1 MQTSADLPEP
11 RGSNTA
17 TIYRRLWRY
26 VTPYKLVGAIA
37 VVGMT
42 ATALIE
48 ASLVYLLEPLMDQTL
63 VAKNLESTRWLP
75 VAFVLIF
82 IARGLSGFATE
93 ASLGWIG
100 RNVISALRRE
110 VFRKFLT
117 LPTRFFDQH
126 STGPL
131 LSRMTYNVEMVAES
145 VTSVVTIAIRD
156 VLTVIAAFGV
166 MLIQSPKLTIYVI
179 VLFPIVAMIVR
190 ALGVAFRRYSGRIQ
204 DSVGEVTQVTEEI
217 VRGNWVVKAFGGY
230 DYERDR
236 LDAVD
241 DRNRG
246 QNLKMIRVRALGVAV
261 TQVVFGVGVALVIF
275 FAAQESLRGHLSA
288 GQFISFFSAMM
299 LMLQPIRRIT
309 NINATLQ
316 RGVAGADSLFAVI
329 DEPDEVD
336 AGTHRAERVTGTVEY
351 SNVSFAYDSADLGTA
366 TAGDRPEKVLDGV
379 SFELEAGKTLA
390 VVGHSGSGK
399 STLISLLPRFY
410 DATSGTVA
418 IDGVPTTEFALDNL
432 REQIS
437 LVSQDV
443 VLFNDTIA
451 NNLAY
456 GRLAKHSD
464 ADLEAAA
471 EAAHV
476 LEFTREMPKGLDTMV
491 GDRGVLLSGG
501 QRQRI
506 AIGRAILKDAPILIL
521 DEATSSLDTRSERR
535 IQDALGALMKN
546 RTTLVIA
553 HRLSTVENADRIIVL
568 DAGRI
573 VESGTHAELLAEDG
587 HYATLHRMQFSTE
600 ARDAPHDR
608 PHDRQ

>member
-1 MQTSADLPEP
+1 MSASHASDGNATTSVV
-11 RGSNTA
+11 
-17 TIYRRLWRY
+17 YRRLWSY

-37 VVGMT
+37 VVGM
-42 ATALIE
+42 ASTALIE
-48 ASLVYLLEPLMDQTL
+48 AGLVYLLEPLMDQAL
-63 VAKNLESTRWLP
+63 VARNLETARWLP
-75 VAFVLIF
+75 VAFVIIF
-82 IARGLSGFATE
+82 IGRGLAGFATE

-100 RNVISALRRE
+100 RNVISSLRRE

-117 LPTRFFDQH
+117 LPTRFFDQQ

-156 VLTVIAAFGV
+156 VLTVFAAFGV
-166 MLIQSPKLTIYVI
+166 MLIQSPKLTVFVVI
-179 VLFPIVAMIVR
+179 LFPVVAAIVR
-190 ALGVAFRRYSGRIQ
+190 VLGVAFRRYSNRIQ

-230 DYERDR
+230 DYERGR

-241 DRNRG
+241 EKNRR
-246 QNLKMIRVRALGVAV
+246 QNLKLIRVRALGVAV
-261 TQVVFGVGVALVIF
+261 TQVVFGFGVALVIF
-275 FAAQESLRGHLSA
+275 FAARESIEGALTA

-316 RGVAGADSLFAVI
+316 RGVAGAQSLFTVL
-329 DEPDEVD
+329 DEDDEKD
-336 AGTHRAERVTGTVEY
+336 TGTHRSDRVRGDVEFRD
-351 SNVSFAYDSADLGTA
+351 VSFAYDNERDI
-366 TAGDRPEKVLDGV
+366 VLDRV
-379 SFELEAGKTLA
+379 SLKVDSGRTLA

-410 DATSGTVA
+410 EPTGGSVL
-418 IDGVPTTEFALDNL
+418 IDGVPVQDYALDNL
-432 REQIS
+432 REHIS

-456 GRLAKHSD
+456 GRLAEHSED
-464 ADLEAAA
+464 EVRAAA
-471 EAAHV
+471 DAAHV
-476 LEFTREMPKGLDTMV
+476 LDFVNEMPEGLETIV

-506 AIGRAILKDAPILIL
+506 AIGRAILKNAPILIL

-535 IQDALGALMKN
+535 IQEALNELMKN

-553 HRLSTVENADRIIVL
+553 HRLSTVENADEIIVL

-573 VESGTHAELLAEDG
+573 VESGTHGELLEQNG
-587 HYATLHRMQFSTE
+587 HYAALYRMQFSAE
-600 ARDAPHDR
+600 PGGAR
-608 PHDRQ
+608 